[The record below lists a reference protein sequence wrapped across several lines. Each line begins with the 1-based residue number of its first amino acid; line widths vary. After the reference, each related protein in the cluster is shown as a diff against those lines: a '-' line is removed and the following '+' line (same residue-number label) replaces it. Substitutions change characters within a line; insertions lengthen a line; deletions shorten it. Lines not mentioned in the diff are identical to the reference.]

1 MAGATD
7 PRAGGTA
14 FASHLENI
22 DFAGKTGTA
31 QVVSHSAGALKV
43 SSVIAER
50 PHAWFVGIAPR
61 RNPDI
66 VVAVLWE
73 HGGWGS
79 GSAHVAARVIEA
91 FVNKQRRLNHN
102 LSTEKQ
108 EPVEVGAVWS
118 DPSNPDELG
127 GKPVVAKGSQKNSEN
142 DPMRAGH
149 FLLKIPHRC
158 TRGYVGNGGSPAM
171 RRFLSFRDFDWTL
184 LGFVMILSIISIFE
198 IYSATLHTKFVGFYK
213 QQILWLLGGLVAM
226 FVLSLIDY
234 HRLIDYV
241 HWIYGFCLIS
251 LVAVLVVGTKVL
263 GARRWIKLPGGI
275 HFQPSEWVK
284 LVLIVAVTRYFVGLV
299 GRRADVA
306 RHLQGHGP
314 GGCPMLLVLK
324 QPDLGTALV
333 YSPILLAGLFLGGID
348 WKKGSILVLAGLLL
362 VGVAFSSG
370 KVLKPYQKQRLTS
383 FMNPDADP
391 KGSGYQINQSKIAVG
406 DGGVFGRG
414 ATKGTQTQGDF
425 LPIPYTDF
433 IFAAF
438 AEEHGFI
445 GAVIVLLIYFLILMR
460 LIQNA
465 QTAADLPGTFLV
477 MGVVAVLIFQ
487 IAVNVGMVIGLMPVT
502 GIPLPLMS
510 YGGSSVLFTFLALG
524 MVMNVRMN
532 RFVN

>member
-1 MAGATD
+1 
-7 PRAGGTA
+7 
-14 FASHLENI
+14 
-22 DFAGKTGTA
+22 
-31 QVVSHSAGALKV
+31 
-43 SSVIAER
+43 
-50 PHAWFVGIAPR
+50 
-61 RNPDI
+61 
-66 VVAVLWE
+66 
-73 HGGWGS
+73 
-79 GSAHVAARVIEA
+79 
-91 FVNKQRRLNHN
+91 
-102 LSTEKQ
+102 
-108 EPVEVGAVWS
+108 
-118 DPSNPDELG
+118 
-127 GKPVVAKGSQKNSEN
+127 
-142 DPMRAGH
+142 MRH
-149 FLLKIPHRC
+149 
-158 TRGYVGNGGSPAM
+158 
-171 RRFLSFRDFDWTL
+171 RFLSFRDFDWTL
-184 LGFVMILSIISIFE
+184 LGFVLALSVISVLE

-213 QQILWLLGGLVAM
+213 QQILWLLGGLGAM

-234 HRLIDYV
+234 HRLLEII
-241 HWIYGFCLIS
+241 HWIYGFCVFS
-251 LVAVLVVGTKVL
+251 LVAVLAVGTKVL
-263 GARRWIKLPGGI
+263 GARRWVKLPGGI

-284 LVLIVAVTRYFVGLV
+284 LVLILAVARYFVGLAGKRLTWLDIFKAMAMV
-299 GRRADVA
+299 GV
-306 RHLQGHGP
+306 
-314 GGCPMLLVLK
+314 PMLLVLK
-324 QPDLGTALV
+324 QPDLGTALT

-348 WKKGSILVLAGLLL
+348 WKKGTILVVSGMLL
-362 VGVAFSSG
+362 VGIAFSST
-370 KVLKPYQKQRLTS
+370 KILKPYQKARLTS
-383 FMNPDADP
+383 FMNPGADP
-391 KGSGYQINQSKIAVG
+391 KGSGYQILQSKIAVG

-524 MVMNVRMN
+524 MVMNVRMG